1 MEQLVCWQMEPIIHH
16 AHVYRT
22 DRVRTFGHNDR
33 VCGQRSGGEVAQ
45 PAPREHV
52 VVYIKPII
60 GGQKDGKTGP
70 QGAVLHGIVQD
81 DHVEMRKLAAE
92 LLYSPH
98 SVLTH
103 RNRHFG
109 KSAMELHRFVAD
121 RFDRSVLIRHDEAAR
136 RTLIPAREDRRV
148 VAAVQEETDYIR
160 RHRRLACPPHRQVT
174 HADRGHRDGEG
185 GQEMPVIEPMANR
198 HTCSVE
204 PRERDVK
211 SIQHSAFRIQ
221 LYLIVTSGMSAMT
234 RGLEQNSRTFIT
246 RRSSS
251 VVLSSIFSSS
261 SYGSV
266 FSG

>member
-1 MEQLVCWQMEPIIHH
+1 MEQLVCRQMEPIIHH

-33 VCGQRSGGEVAQ
+33 VCGQRSGGKIAQ

-52 VVYIKPII
+52 VVYIKPVI
-60 GGQKDGKTGP
+60 GGQKDGEAGS
-70 QGAVLHGIVQD
+70 QGAVLHSIVQD
-81 DHVEMRKLAAE
+81 DYVQFLHLPFE
-92 LLYSPH
+92 LFHPSHP
-98 SVLTH
+98 VLTH

-109 KSAMELHRFVAD
+109 KSTMELHRFVAD

-174 HADRGHRDGEG
+174 HADRGHRDGER
-185 GQEMPVIEPMANR
+185 GQEMPVIQDMADR
-198 HTCSVE
+198 HTCGVG

-211 SIQHSAFRIQ
+211 SIQHSEFRIQ

-251 VVLSSIFSSS
+251 VVLSSILSSS
-261 SYGSV
+261 SYGST